1 MIEPDSER
9 WNSRNAREGRE
20 FREFQEVFE
29 RTHFHW
35 DLHHDPAKWNRAKLK
50 KTIVDDFVFTR
61 VASDPMAGTRTS
73 SEIRLSDNHYFCL
86 LYFER
91 GTSLLRQGANE
102 SVIRRNSIA
111 LWDSTRPAFFD
122 ATEPLL
128 QVSLMI
134 PHQVATNCLPGI
146 EDLCGLE
153 VSGESGMGAILLS
166 HLRQMHASIDSVA
179 PRDRAAVLRA
189 TVELTAAAFRPET
202 QKEGGTAFR
211 RTLLH
216 RVQEYILSYLSDP
229 ALGPQAISAAFGF
242 SPRYL
247 HRLFS
252 EFDMTVSEWIK
263 RMRLERCRYDLEDPR
278 LADQSISQIAMRNG
292 FGDSSHF
299 SRSFRSEFG
308 LSPREHRQ
316 QIKEDL
322 HLRAAR

>member
-1 MIEPDSER
+1 MDNPDAER
-9 WNSRNAREGRE
+9 WSSRDAREGRE

-35 DLHHDPAKWNRAKLK
+35 DLHHDPDKWNGAKVK
-50 KTIVDDFVFTR
+50 KANVEDFVFTQ

-73 SEIRLSDNHYFCL
+73 NEIKLFDDHYFCL

-128 QVSLMI
+128 QVSLLI

-153 VSGESGMGAILLS
+153 VSGDSGMGAILLS
-166 HLRQMHASIDSVA
+166 HLRQMHASIDTVA

-189 TVELTAAAFRPET
+189 TVELTAAAFRPEN
-202 QKEGGTAFR
+202 QREGGTVFR

-216 RVQEYILSYLSDP
+216 RVQEYILANLADQN
-229 ALGPQAISAAFGF
+229 LGPQTISEAFGF

-263 RMRLERCRYDLEDPR
+263 RTRLERCRYDLADAR
-278 LADQSISQIAMRNG
+278 LGDRSITQIALRNG

-308 LSPREHRQ
+308 ISPREHRQ
-316 QIKEDL
+316 QIKL
-322 HLRAAR
+322 GSRLQ